1 MTKIALI
8 TGASRGIG
16 FAITKKLA
24 DEGYMVAAG
33 YRDKMTAIL
42 DLKKQFN
49 NIIPIK
55 IDVSSEGS
63 IFQALELIEK
73 NLGGVDILVNNAGI
87 SQIKP
92 YLELTDQDWNEMFS
106 VNLLGAVRCVKFTIP
121 KMIEK
126 KWGRIINISS
136 LGGQW
141 GGMHQVHY
149 AASKAALINL
159 TRSLAKLYSASG
171 VSCNAIAPGLIET
184 EMIRKE
190 MALSNALERI
200 KTIPAARIGN
210 PDEVA
215 AAVSYLC
222 SEKSSYITGQTIN
235 VNGGVYF
242 G

>member
-92 YLELTDQDWNEMFS
+92 FLELTDQDWNEMFS

>member
-92 YLELTDQDWNEMFS
+92 FLELTDQDWNEMFS

-136 LGGQW
+136 L
-141 GGMHQVHY
+141 
-149 AASKAALINL
+149 I
-159 TRSLAKLYSASG
+159 
-171 VSCNAIAPGLIET
+171 
-184 EMIRKE
+184 
-190 MALSNALERI
+190 
-200 KTIPAARIGN
+200 
-210 PDEVA
+210 
-215 AAVSYLC
+215 
-222 SEKSSYITGQTIN
+222 
-235 VNGGVYF
+235 
-242 G
+242 